1 MKRNIA
7 LYISDQLVD
16 IDEENLILYNFTQEE
31 LENPTIVRNS
41 YSQQITLKGT
51 PQNNKIF
58 TSAFRLDK
66 TASTGFNPRRKT
78 DFVIYNELGEILQRG
93 YVKLDSISRDSVVE
107 YKVTLYGILGSI
119 LYDLSYK
126 DDGSKRTLADLD
138 YLGTQDPDS
147 EFDYTID
154 RNFVRISWSV
164 LAGDLQNDLGEILNF
179 AVCYNGKPSG
189 FAANK
194 AVIPSESVGL
204 QPGVNYNA
212 TLSRDYT
219 EQETHDLRSYL
230 QRPVLRVKAVL
241 NAIERFVND
250 LGWELEIDSD
260 LMAEDIIQKT
270 WMTLPLLDVKDVQ
283 NMRSGVSFTKAD
295 ILAGTSSPAEF
306 LISLCKMFGLKI
318 YADDNSKIIKIMS
331 RSGFFSDQI
340 IDVSS
345 RINLAKG
352 RTITPLLINS
362 KWYEMSSED
371 KGEFAEK
378 YSTMYGRIYGSQRI
392 NTGYEFNSE
401 VKSITDKLIF
411 KGGVQSMESSSMYRS
426 VFDEDDNMIPA
437 PFLEGGSYTFKIPG
451 TDREEE
457 RDLLPTSY
465 YYTWFNQTDKGYD
478 FVDLVQLHGEDNKS
492 IDGAGVLL
500 YFDGM
505 VDCPE
510 SYGISDDIPQM
521 MQDQPCW
528 NFTSTNRT
536 GLQQIPHFSRYQI
549 SQDQITHSLEW
560 GASKEINIPGVSY
573 AQPNVGIY
581 VDRWQTYLTDRY
593 DQDTKMVRLHVNLRG
608 MQVGMDMLRDFYWF
622 DNCIWSLNK
631 IINHSLTS
639 WDDTECEF
647 IQVQNINNYR

>member
-1 MKRNIA
+1 M
-7 LYISDQLVD
+7 D
-16 IDEENLILYNFTQEE
+16 IDEDNLILFNFTQEE

-66 TASTGFNPRRKT
+66 SASTGFNPRIKT
-78 DFVIYNELGEILQRG
+78 DFIIYNEMGEILQRG
-93 YVKLDSISRDSVVE
+93 YVKLDSISRGSVVE
-107 YKVTLYGILGSI
+107 YKVTLYGELGSI
-119 LYDLSYK
+119 LYDLSYNY
-126 DDGSKRTLADLD
+126 DGSKRTLADLD

-147 EFDYTID
+147 EFDYTIS
-154 RNFVRISWSV
+154 RNFVRNSWSV
-164 LAGDLQNDLGEILNF
+164 LAGELQEDLGEILNF
-179 AVCYNGKPSG
+179 APCYNGKPSG
-189 FAANK
+189 FSADK
-194 AVIPSESVGL
+194 AVITSQSVGL
-204 QPGVNYNA
+204 SPGVNYKA
-212 TLSRDYT
+212 TLSREYT

-230 QRPVLRVKAVL
+230 QRPVLRVKAIFKG
-241 NAIERFVND
+241 IERFVND
-250 LGWELEIDSD
+250 MGWDFEVDQS
-260 LMAEDIIQKT
+260 LMDDDIMQKT
-270 WMTLPLLDVKDVQ
+270 WITLPLLDVKDVE
-283 NMRSGVSFTKAD
+283 NMRSGVSFSKTD

-306 LISLCKMFGLKI
+306 LISFCKMFGLKI
-318 YADDNSKIIKIMS
+318 YADHNSKTIKIMT

-340 IDVSS
+340 IDISS

-378 YSTMYGRIYGSQRI
+378 YSSMYGRIYGSQRI

-401 VKSITDKLIF
+401 IKNITDKIIF
-411 KGGVQSMESSSMYRS
+411 KGGVQSLEASSMFRK
-426 VFDEDDNMIPA
+426 VFDANDNVIPA
-437 PFLEGGSYTFKIPG
+437 PFLEGGTYTFRVPG
-451 TDREEE
+451 TSREEE
-457 RDLLPTSY
+457 RSLIPAEY
-465 YYTWFNQTDKGYD
+465 YYTWFNQTYNGYD
-478 FVDLVQLHGEDNKS
+478 FVDLVQLHGEDNKP

-510 SYGISDDIPQM
+510 SYGISDDIPAL

-528 NFTSTNRT
+528 NFTNTNRS
-536 GLQQIPHFSRYQI
+536 GLLEIPHFSRYQM
-549 SQDQITHSLEW
+549 SQDEITHSLEW

-573 AQPNVGIY
+573 DQQNVGVY
-581 VDRWQTYLTDRY
+581 VDRWQDYLSDRY

-608 MQVGMDMLRDFYWF
+608 MQVGEELMRDFYWF

-647 IQVQNINNYR
+647 VQVQNINNYR